1 MVPGKV
7 GTIRF
12 GAGGA
17 ASGLGTRGGEDAG
30 ALPTSV
36 LLGGS
41 GSAGPTNPP
50 AVRHG
55 VQTRDPGR
63 DRPGPRDPAG
73 SCGSQ
78 VVGGGFGSHPA
89 AWLRAVSGSML
100 PEPTVDPDTPGQ
112 VWFGGYATDS
122 AQPNVEAFPRGE
134 RAGEPAS
141 RHGVRVGV
149 GTGDP
154 ARCLPPRVFVA
165 EIDPAGHGIEQT
177 VVAADSRCSMPVI
190 RASRSG
196 TSPEKPSRGPSDQRQ
211 PSRHQGA
218 P

>member
-17 ASGLGTRGGEDAG
+17 ASGLGKRGGEDAG

-41 GSAGPTNPP
+41 GSAGPTNPAGRSP
-50 AVRHG
+50 RGA
-55 VQTRDPGR
+55 DPGSR
-63 DRPGPRDPAG
+63 KRPTRASRPRGIVRFAG
-73 SCGSQ
+73 R
-78 VVGGGFGSHPA
+78 GGGFGSHPA
-89 AWLRAVSGSML
+89 AWLRAMSGSML

-141 RHGVRVGV
+141 RHSVRVGV

-154 ARCLPPRVFVA
+154 ARCLPPGFSWPQSTQ
-165 EIDPAGHGIEQT
+165 PATES
-177 VVAADSRCSMPVI
+177 SRPS
-190 RASRSG
+190 SRPI
-196 TSPEKPSRGPSDQRQ
+196 TDARFR
-211 PSRHQGA
+211 
-218 P
+218 